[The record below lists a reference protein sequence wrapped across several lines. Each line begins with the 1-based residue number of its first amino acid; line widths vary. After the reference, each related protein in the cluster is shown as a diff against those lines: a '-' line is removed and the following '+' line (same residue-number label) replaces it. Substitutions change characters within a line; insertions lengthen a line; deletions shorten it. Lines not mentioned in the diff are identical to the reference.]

1 MSFFQQISVGRT
13 SQIRGARSVFVVVQ
27 LLIHVQLFATPWT
40 AARQASLSFTLSK
53 SLFTLMS
60 IESVLGVDKVYALK
74 KLISPICIIV
84 ELIT

>member
-27 LLIHVQLFATPWT
+27 SLIHVQLFATPWT

-53 SLFTLMS
+53 VQCYIRNKYRVQLRDDIAGPFAKPSLGWQGWS
-60 IESVLGVDKVYALK
+60 
-74 KLISPICIIV
+74 
-84 ELIT
+84 